1 MFYTAVEVRSA
12 NKDRGGVCPDTPDVT
27 PQFAKHQLPSHP
39 SALVSIPISLVHA
52 FRGAVQAVEDLQK
65 HRPETVLLYK
75 GKPVAI
81 RYVIELASI
90 FDDHMPDDVYE
101 RLCELTGEEPEGL
114 TFSAGAQCLRR
125 MYGDLRITQRA
136 RVRSAQQRALGE
148 SQHWAGRLI
157 SRLRRSSLVRSK
169 IVTAT

>member
-39 SALVSIPISLVHA
+39 FALVSIPISLVHA

-90 FDDHMPDDVYE
+90 FDDHMPDDVYD
-101 RLCELTGEEPEGL
+101 RLCELTGQPQGL

-125 MYGDLRITQRA
+125 MYSDLRIAQRA
-136 RVRSAQQRALGE
+136 RVRSAQQRALGQ
-148 SQHWAGRLI
+148 SQHWADRLMR
-157 SRLRRSSLVRSK
+157 RLRRSPLVRSK

>member
-1 MFYTAVEVRSA
+1 MFYTVAEVRSA
-12 NKDRGGVCPDTPDVT
+12 NTDRGGVCPDTPDVT

-101 RLCELTGEEPEGL
+101 RLCELTGEEPQGL